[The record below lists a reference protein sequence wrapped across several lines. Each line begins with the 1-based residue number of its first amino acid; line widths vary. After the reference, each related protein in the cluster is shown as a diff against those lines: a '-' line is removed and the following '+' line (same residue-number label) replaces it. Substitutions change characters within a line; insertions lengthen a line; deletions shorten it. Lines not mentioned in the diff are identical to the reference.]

1 MTGTATDLE
10 MEHVLTVT
18 VYRIRTRLALNY
30 VYTNV
35 LKIRSML
42 AAQT

>member
-1 MTGTATDLE
+1 MTETATDLKI
-10 MEHVLTVT
+10 EHVLTVA
-18 VYRIRTRLALNY
+18 VYRIRTRIALNY